1 MLIKSYET
9 RKINLYKNPFVLLYG
24 KNEGFKKEVKNNLLK
39 NKNITVNLE
48 ENEIFENS
56 NNFIESLLTQSLFEE
71 EKIVLISRVT
81 DKFFKIFSE
90 IWERK
95 IGKLIIIID
104 SDNLDKRSKLRSF
117 FEKEKNCICIPFY
130 PDTHQTLSSIAIE
143 YLKIKNIP
151 ISNSNL
157 NLIINKCNGDRK
169 NLLMELEK
177 IELYASNGKKI
188 DTDSLTK
195 LINLIENHSVSE
207 LVNNCLAK
215 NKRKTIN
222 ILVENNFSND
232 DCIIITRTFLT
243 KLKKILKLSIEYKK
257 NKDVD
262 LTISSA
268 RPPIF
273 WKEKEITKQQ
283 VLSWSPKNIRKL
295 LYKINNV
302 ELQIKKNYESSI
314 NIIIDFILDQ
324 VSHQASN

>member
-9 RKINLYKNPFVLLYG
+9 RKINLHKNPFVLLYG

-48 ENEIFENS
+48 ENEILENP
-56 NNFIESLLTQSLFEE
+56 NNFIESLLTKSLFEE
-71 EKIVLISRVT
+71 EKIIFINRIT
-81 DKFFKIFSE
+81 DKFFKIFAE
-90 IWERK
+90 IWEKK
-95 IGKLIIIID
+95 IEKLIIIID
-104 SDNLDKRSKLRSF
+104 SDNLDKKSKLRSF
-117 FEKEKNCICIPFY
+117 FEKDKNCICVPFY
-130 PDTHQTLSSIAIE
+130 PDTQQTLFSIAIE
-143 YLKIKNIP
+143 YLKIKEIP

-157 NLIINKCNGDRK
+157 NLIVNKCNGDRK

-177 IELYASNGKKI
+177 IELYTKSGKKI

-195 LINLIENHSVSE
+195 LTNLIENHSISE
-207 LVNNCLAK
+207 LVDNCLAK

-232 DCIIITRTFLT
+232 DCIIITRTFLG

-257 NKDVD
+257 NKDVN

-268 RPPIF
+268 KPPIF

-283 VLSWSPKNIRKL
+283 ILSWSPQNIRKS
-295 LYKINNV
+295 LYKINNI
-302 ELQIKKNYESSI
+302 ELQIKKNYERSI
-314 NIIIDFILDQ
+314 NIIIDFILDLL
-324 VSHQASN
+324 SYQASN

>member
-48 ENEIFENS
+48 ENEILENP
-56 NNFIESLLTQSLFEE
+56 NNFIESLITKSLFEE
-71 EKIVLISRVT
+71 EKIIFINRIT
-81 DKFFKIFSE
+81 DKFFKIFAE
-90 IWERK
+90 IWEKK
-95 IGKLIIIID
+95 IEKLIIIID
-104 SDNLDKRSKLRSF
+104 SDNLDKKSKLRSF
-117 FEKEKNCICIPFY
+117 FEKDKNCICVPFY
-130 PDTHQTLSSIAIE
+130 PDTQQTLSSIAIE
-143 YLKIKNIP
+143 YLKIKKIP

-157 NLIINKCNGDRK
+157 NMIVNKCNGDRK

-177 IELYASNGKKI
+177 IELYARAGKKI

-195 LINLIENHSVSE
+195 LTNLIENHSVSE
-207 LVNNCLAK
+207 LVDNCLAK

-232 DCIIITRTFLT
+232 DCIIITRTFLA

-257 NKDVD
+257 NKDVN

-268 RPPIF
+268 KPPIF

-283 VLSWSPKNIRKL
+283 ILSWSPHNIRKS
-295 LYKINNV
+295 LYKINNL
-302 ELQIKKNYESSI
+302 ELQVKKNYERSI

-324 VSHQASN
+324 VSYQASN

>member
-48 ENEIFENS
+48 ENEILENP
-56 NNFIESLLTQSLFEE
+56 NNFIESLLTKSLFEE
-71 EKIVLISRVT
+71 EKIIFINRIT
-81 DKFFKIFSE
+81 DKFFKIFAE
-90 IWERK
+90 IWEKK
-95 IGKLIIIID
+95 IEKLIIIID
-104 SDNLDKRSKLRSF
+104 SDNLDKKSKLRSF
-117 FEKEKNCICIPFY
+117 FEKDKNCICVPFY
-130 PDTHQTLSSIAIE
+130 PDTQQTLSSIAIE
-143 YLKIKNIP
+143 YLKIKKIP

-157 NLIINKCNGDRK
+157 NMIVNKCNGDRK

-177 IELYASNGKKI
+177 IELYARAGKKI

-195 LINLIENHSVSE
+195 LTNLIENHSVSE
-207 LVNNCLAK
+207 LVDNCLAK

-232 DCIIITRTFLT
+232 DCIIITRTFLA

-257 NKDVD
+257 NKDVN

-268 RPPIF
+268 KPPIF

-283 VLSWSPKNIRKL
+283 ILRWSPHNIRKS
-295 LYKINNV
+295 LYKINNI
-302 ELQIKKNYESSI
+302 ELQVKKNYERSI

-324 VSHQASN
+324 VSYQASN

>member
-48 ENEIFENS
+48 ENEILENP
-56 NNFIESLLTQSLFEE
+56 NNFIESLITKSLFEE
-71 EKIVLISRVT
+71 EKIIFINRIT
-81 DKFFKIFSE
+81 DKFFKIFAE
-90 IWERK
+90 IWEKK
-95 IGKLIIIID
+95 IEKLIIIID
-104 SDNLDKRSKLRSF
+104 SDNLDKKSKLRSF
-117 FEKEKNCICIPFY
+117 FEKDKNCICVPFY
-130 PDTHQTLSSIAIE
+130 PDTQQTLSSIAIE
-143 YLKIKNIP
+143 YLKIKKIP

-157 NLIINKCNGDRK
+157 NMIVNKCNGDRK

-177 IELYASNGKKI
+177 IELYARAGKKI

-195 LINLIENHSVSE
+195 LTNLIENHSVSE
-207 LVNNCLAK
+207 LVDNCLAK

-232 DCIIITRTFLT
+232 DCIIITRTFLA

-257 NKDVD
+257 NKDVN

-268 RPPIF
+268 KPPIF

-283 VLSWSPKNIRKL
+283 ILSWNPHNIRKS
-295 LYKINNV
+295 LYKINNL
-302 ELQIKKNYESSI
+302 ELQVKKNYERSI

-324 VSHQASN
+324 VSYQASN